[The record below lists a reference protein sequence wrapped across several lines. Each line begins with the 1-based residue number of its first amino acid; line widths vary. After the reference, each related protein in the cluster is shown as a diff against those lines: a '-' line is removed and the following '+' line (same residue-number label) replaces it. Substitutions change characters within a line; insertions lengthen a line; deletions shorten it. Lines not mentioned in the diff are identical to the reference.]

1 MLALGTDGESEV
13 TKLEGEIDKAAARIA
28 KIRANATDLDKFSKG
43 LKLQMSTVVD
53 DLGWTLDASRMS
65 AIDQK
70 GLVPRAVLTGGAAGY
85 VYTYFSEARSRLYR
99 SQTIFLEKI
108 SAEFCKRRVTLYR

>member
-43 LKLQMSTVVD
+43 LKVQMSTVVD

-70 GLVPRAVLTGGAAGY
+70 GLVPRAVLIGGRRGMYTRIFRKRVLGCIAAKL
-85 VYTYFSEARSRLYR
+85 FC
-99 SQTIFLEKI
+99 FEKI
-108 SAEFCKRRVTLYR
+108 SAEFCKRIVTLYR